1 MHKKIFAWMM
11 TAAILAV
18 TFAGC
23 GKQTQPAQSTT
34 APQSTT
40 AADRQAE
47 GDIASPQS
55 TQAQPAQ
62 PAQPEPPQQTETPP
76 AAQTT
81 AAASDAQFGP
91 LFQQF
96 VRDKVADGSYTLRT
110 EQSGMRMVMTMSG
123 KDSAL
128 ESDAAGILHFTLIS
142 KGGQYYMLMHN
153 TKKYAQMSAE
163 DYAKQADSLESAAL
177 QLDKLRLQSTGE
189 ETVGGKTYRTE
200 TYDEGDVGT
209 VTYFFD
215 ETGARRTRVVKDG
228 KTSIADVFEVSGD
241 ADAAAFEIPAGY
253 TLVADPSLLLAQ

>member
-1 MHKKIFAWMM
+1 M
-11 TAAILAV
+11 TAAILAA

-23 GKQTQPAQSTT
+23 GKQTQTAQTTT

-47 GDIASPQS
+47 GDIASPRE

-62 PAQPEPPQQTETPP
+62 PEPSQPPETPA
-76 AAQTT
+76 AAQT
-81 AAASDAQFGP
+81 AAAPSDAQFGP

-142 KGGQYYMLMHN
+142 KGGQYYMVMHT
-153 TKKYAQMSAE
+153 TKKYAQLSAE
-163 DYAKQADSLESAAL
+163 DYAKQADSLENAAL

-189 ETVGGKTYRTE
+189 ETAGGKTYRTE

-228 KTSIADVFEVSGD
+228 KTSFTDVFEVSGD
-241 ADAAAFEIPAGY
+241 ADGAAFEIPAGY
-253 TLVADPSLLLAQ
+253 TRVADPSLLLAK